1 MIARTATDASAADL
15 PLAEL
20 TLAGADA
27 AKFLQGYLTCDLDA
41 LEEGAGLPMAYCN
54 IKGRVL
60 ANGWASGRADRVS
73 LIVHASVVEAFSAH
87 LSKYLIFAR
96 SKLEAAPPGRALAR
110 GAVDGDIE
118 LRPFG
123 WSLVSASGVG
133 AAEDLDGLCIDA
145 GFGLVGAPVSEKF
158 LPQMLGLTDIG
169 AVSFDK
175 GCYLGQEV
183 VARAEHRGEVKR
195 RLRRFRYRGAPPTP
209 GTATSPSG
217 IVVHALADSGD
228 SGKALVVTGTRDSP
242 LSGPDCTFSPA

>member
-27 AKFLQGYLTCDLDA
+27 AQFLQGYLTCDMDA

-60 ANGWASGRADRVS
+60 ANGWASGRADRVG
-73 LIVHASVVEAFSAH
+73 LIVHASVVEALSAH
-87 LSKYLIFAR
+87 LSKYLLFSR

-110 GAVDGDIE
+110 GAMDGGIA

-133 AAEDLDGLCIDA
+133 SAEDLDGLCIDA
-145 GFGLVGAPVSEKF
+145 GFGLVSAPVSEKF

-183 VARAEHRGEVKR
+183 VARAQHRGEVKR
-195 RLRRFRYRGAPPTP
+195 RIRRFRYRGERPGT

-217 IVVHALADSGD
+217 VVVHAAADDGD
-228 SGKALVVTGTRDSP
+228 GGLALVVTGSNARE
-242 LSGPDCTFSPA
+242 LSGARCRLETI